1 MTIELKLKMAIFLF
15 IKLSFFIVHARFL
28 FDIFLMSSHFV
39 VSLLIISL
47 VQIVDRNFVET
58 DYARSWLIIV
68 SIMILKFLIAL
79 LFPHLTKLAPMMTHS
94 FILVHVI

>member
-1 MTIELKLKMAIFLF
+1 MAIFLF

-28 FDIFLMSSHFV
+28 FDIFLMSSHFA
-39 VSLLIISL
+39 VSLLISL
-47 VQIVDRNFVET
+47 VQIVDRNFVKT
-58 DYARSWLIIV
+58 GCVRSWLIIV
-68 SIMILKFLIAL
+68 FIMILKFLIAL

>member
-1 MTIELKLKMAIFLF
+1 MTLELKLKMAIFLF
-15 IKLSFFIVHARFL
+15 IKLGFFIALARFL
-28 FDIFLMSSHFV
+28 FDIFLMSFHFV
-39 VSLLIISL
+39 VSLLISL

-58 DYARSWLIIV
+58 RCVRSWLIIV
-68 SIMILKFLIAL
+68 FIMILKFLIAL